1 MITLSEAFRLC
12 GIKDES
18 VYLMHVGAKKAY
30 GLFSGKYLV
39 SAKTIRRKTDMKKII
54 VHRID
59 VQCDYNGEYLGM
71 VFVVNGVGISEED
84 LMRLQWV

>member
-18 VYLMHVGAKKAY
+18 VYLMHAGAKTY
-30 GLFSGKYLV
+30 GLFGGKYPV
-39 SAKTIRRKTDMKKII
+39 SAKTIRNKMDMKKII

-59 VQCDYNGEYLGM
+59 VQFDYCGQYCGM

-84 LMRLQWV
+84 LMHLQWV

>member
-18 VYLMHVGAKKAY
+18 VYLMHAGAKTY
-30 GLFSGKYLV
+30 GLFGGKYLV
-39 SAKTIRRKTDMKKII
+39 SAKAIRHKTDMKKII

-59 VQCDYNGEYLGM
+59 VQCDYNGEYMGM
-71 VFVVNGVGISEED
+71 VFTVNGVGISEED
-84 LMRLQWV
+84 LMHLQWV

>member
-12 GIKDES
+12 GIKDET
-18 VYLMHVGAKKAY
+18 VYLMHAEAKER
-30 GLFSGKYLV
+30 GLFGGKHPI
-39 SAKTIRRKTDMKKII
+39 SAKTIRNKMDMKKII

-59 VQCDYNGEYLGM
+59 VQFDYYGQYCGM

-84 LMRLQWV
+84 LMHLQWV

>member
-1 MITLSEAFRLC
+1 MITLSDAFRLC

-18 VYLMHVGAKKAY
+18 VYLRHAGAKTH
-30 GLFSGKYLV
+30 GLFGGKYLV
-39 SAKTIRRKTDMKKII
+39 SAKTIRHKTDMKKII

-84 LMRLQWV
+84 LMHLQWV

>member
-12 GIKDES
+12 GIKDET
-18 VYLMHVGAKKAY
+18 VYLKHAEAKER
-30 GLFSGKYLV
+30 GLFGGKHPV
-39 SAKTIRRKTDMKKII
+39 SAKTIRHKTDMKKII

-59 VQCDYNGEYLGM
+59 VQCDYNGECLGM

-84 LMRLQWV
+84 LARLQWV